1 MEMETEAKMAKRIL
15 ATLRHYICIIIIV
28 CECVC
33 VYESKCV
40 CVCERGCV
48 SMRAWIYG
56 SHLVF
61 LKPHFA
67 FNLHLNGDN
76 QLISA
81 NIPDWA
87 VPLAPPCRHPLS
99 LSVLLTPRD
108 MKISSLF
115 G

>member
-1 MEMETEAKMAKRIL
+1 M
-15 ATLRHYICIIIIV
+15 
-28 CECVC
+28 
-33 VYESKCV
+33 
-40 CVCERGCV
+40 

-61 LKPHFA
+61 LKQHFA

-87 VPLAPPCRHPLS
+87 MPLAPPPPFHA
-99 LSVLLTPRD
+99 VLLTPRD

>member
-1 MEMETEAKMAKRIL
+1 MCMRE
-15 ATLRHYICIIIIV
+15 
-28 CECVC
+28 
-33 VYESKCV
+33 CV

-48 SMRAWIYG
+48 SKRAWIYG

-61 LKPHFA
+61 LKQHFA

-87 VPLAPPCRHPLS
+87 MPLAPPPPIPCCSAH
-99 LSVLLTPRD
+99 TPRHED
-108 MKISSLF
+108 KFTFRVIS
-115 G
+115 